1 MKEKTRNFY
10 LKPSTEVFFVEY
22 VQLMAGTT
30 DVGGGAGNAGDDNG
44 NNIIGGEGNNGEA
57 KGFFGFDDNG
67 NDFESEKI
75 FSAETSWDD

>member
-22 VQLMAGTT
+22 VQLMAGTFEG
-30 DVGGGAGNAGDDNG
+30 DAGEGGGGAGEDAGYGGDLGGNAK
-44 NNIIGGEGNNGEA
+44 E
-57 KGFFGFDDNG
+57 FFGFGDD